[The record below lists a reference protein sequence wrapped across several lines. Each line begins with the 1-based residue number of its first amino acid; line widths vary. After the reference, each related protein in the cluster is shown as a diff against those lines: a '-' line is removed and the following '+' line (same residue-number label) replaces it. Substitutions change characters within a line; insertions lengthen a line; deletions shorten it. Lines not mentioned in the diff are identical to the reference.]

1 MVLLILRK
9 MEGDSIA
16 SLVEQV
22 WPTAESMGLSKDLVY
37 AAAEIKVGL

>member
-1 MVLLILRK
+1 

-22 WPTAESMGLSKDLVY
+22 WPTAESMGLPKELVY
-37 AAAEIKVGL
+37 AAAEIKVSSDEPKVQPR